1 MSILKLAGKTINIKS
16 ADILK
21 LVAELETEIIPGGA
35 LFLLIA
41 DHTITLK
48 LASKKFDLDI
58 FSVGSAVKDTSIA
71 MRAITENQ
79 ILIEKVPRTTYGMR
93 LITVAI
99 PLVDDSGVAVGAFS
113 IVLPRLH
120 PIAHSFPDFAPIIV
134 ELFPE
139 GAFLYMSDLTKIAY
153 LQSSQKFTLPNMR
166 VGYELQETDI
176 AYKTI
181 HSGQIQ
187 TMEIG
192 AERYGIPVYIAN
204 YPLYDEDDGRSIVAT
219 LGVVIP
225 KVAADK
231 LKIMSEHLSDNLTG
245 ISATIEHLAQSA
257 STINKNEQDLYKYVQ
272 SVTAMV
278 EKISSISEFISSVAS
293 QSNMLGLNAAIEAA
307 RAGEMGRGFA
317 VVADEIRK
325 LAVQSG
331 ETVQQIK
338 IITRDI
344 KQTVDEVDKR
354 SSISLRTSEDQAA
367 ATEEISASVEELAA
381 VTQELNKLAQE
392 F

>member
-1 MSILKLAGKTINIKS
+1 
-16 ADILK
+16 
-21 LVAELETEIIPGGA
+21 V
-35 LFLLIA
+35 
-41 DHTITLK
+41 
-48 LASKKFDLDI
+48 
-58 FSVGSAVKDTSIA
+58 SV
-71 MRAITENQ
+71 
-79 ILIEKVPRTTYGMR
+79 
-93 LITVAI
+93 
-99 PLVDDSGVAVGAFS
+99 
-113 IVLPRLH
+113 
-120 PIAHSFPDFAPIIV
+120 
-134 ELFPE
+134 
-139 GAFLYMSDLTKIAY
+139 
-153 LQSSQKFTLPNMR
+153 
-166 VGYELQETDI
+166 QETDI